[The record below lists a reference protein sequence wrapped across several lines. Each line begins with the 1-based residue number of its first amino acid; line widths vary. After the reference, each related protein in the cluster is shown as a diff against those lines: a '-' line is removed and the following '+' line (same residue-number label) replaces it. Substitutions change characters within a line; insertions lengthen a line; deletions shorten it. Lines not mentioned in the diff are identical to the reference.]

1 MIRLDAGMPTSRYC
15 RMLGIPERSYRRW
28 QARARQQRKPLG
40 PWPRPVSVRVEAELV
55 RLAGRW
61 PAWGHRIL
69 AQIGRLDHGL
79 AVSDSTAY
87 RVLDRAGLCLP
98 VDYTRERRDLAA
110 ARRAA
115 FVEPPTRPHQVWQL
129 DFTEY
134 ETTQGGVWRAAG
146 CADYFTKYEYGWQI
160 STTQNQHDAIN
171 AVEIAIRE
179 AERLS
184 GRPLAETL
192 IDPVTGEIKPIRL
205 VTDNGPAF
213 RLRALSH
220 EPAGTRAH
228 PHPARL
234 TGPERRARASF
245 PQPQVRA
252 ALPARDPRRRDPRA
266 ACRRLPRSVQ
276 LDPPP
281 PRHQHAPTRRL
292 SSRQPQPKTARNL
305 PLS

>member
-1 MIRLDAGMPTSRYC
+1 MIRLEAGMPTSRYC

-28 QARARQQRKPLG
+28 QARARQQRNPLG
-40 PWPRPVSVRVEAELV
+40 PWPRPVSMRVEAELV

-69 AQIGRLDHGL
+69 AQVGRLDHGL

-146 CADYFTKYEYGWQI
+146 CADYWSKYEYGWQI

-192 IDPVTGEIKPIRL
+192 VDPVTGETKPIRL

-213 RLRALSH
+213 KSHGFARYLTSRPELAHIRTRRASPGQNGVRERAFRSLKYEQLYRH
-220 EPAGTRAH
+220 EIPDGETL
-228 PHPARL
+228 ARL
-234 TGPERRARASF
+234 ADEYREVFNWIRP
-245 PQPQVRA
+245 
-252 ALPARDPRRRDPRA
+252 
-266 ACRRLPRSVQ
+266 
-276 LDPPP
+276 
-281 PRHQHAPTRRL
+281 HHAISMHRPGDYHL
-292 SSRQPQPKTARNL
+292 ANL
-305 PLS
+305 NHR